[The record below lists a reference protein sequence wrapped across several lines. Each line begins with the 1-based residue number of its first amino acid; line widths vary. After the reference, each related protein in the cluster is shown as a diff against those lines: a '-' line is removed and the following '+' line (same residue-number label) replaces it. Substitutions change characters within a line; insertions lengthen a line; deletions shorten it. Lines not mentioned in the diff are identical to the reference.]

1 MMQWYIDAHK
11 PTKKHVPPHPTD
23 IYTQASKQA
32 SKQANKETG
41 TYRCI
46 VYFDAGMVVS

>member
-1 MMQWYIDAHK
+1 MYVLTQQTYTHK
-11 PTKKHVPPHPTD
+11 
-23 IYTQASKQA
+23 QASKQA